1 MGEEQLKV
9 KLATLEANEKIKRD
23 ELGVA
28 TSAAQ
33 VAREELAE
41 FGKPVITEDT
51 ANDIIERVRE
61 AFRERLSE
69 IDSDQAQVELGI
81 EYDNTIVI
89 ESFDLDNIDIDEDF
103 IMEILIDTFNIDH
116 SNGDD
121 TSERARTFED
131 NGDDLIAHVDNID

>member
-1 MGEEQLKV
+1 MDKEQLIV
-9 KLATLEANEKIKRD
+9 KLNLLEVNEKVKRD

-28 TSAAQ
+28 SSAAQ

-81 EYDNTIVI
+81 EYDNTLVI
-89 ESFDLDNIDIDEDF
+89 ESFDLDDIEMDEDS

-116 SNGDD
+116 
-121 TSERARTFED
+121 D
-131 NGDDLIAHVDNID
+131 NGVDTDDSGGNDID

>member
-1 MGEEQLKV
+1 MDKEQLKV

-28 TSAAQ
+28 SSATQ

-51 ANDIIERVRE
+51 ANDIVERVRE
-61 AFRERLSE
+61 AFRERLSGV
-69 IDSDQAQVELGI
+69 DSDQAEVELGI

-89 ESFDLDNIDIDEDF
+89 EGFNLDGVEMDEDS

-116 SNGDD
+116 
-121 TSERARTFED
+121 D
-131 NGDDLIAHVDNID
+131 NGVDTDDSGGNDID

>member
-1 MGEEQLKV
+1 MDKEQLKV
-9 KLATLEANEKIKRD
+9 KLATLEANEKVKRD

-28 TSAAQ
+28 ASATQ

-51 ANDIIERVRE
+51 ANDIVERVRE
-61 AFRERLSE
+61 AFRERLSA

-89 ESFDLDNIDIDEDF
+89 ESFDLDDIEMDEDS

-116 SNGDD
+116 
-121 TSERARTFED
+121 D
-131 NGDDLIAHVDNID
+131 NGVDTDDSGGNDID